1 MKVMPITARSA
12 FCLLALPVLLAF
24 APASKAGSAS
34 WSTTRVSPAISR
46 GGADMAVEYFPADA
60 SARPASSAT
69 ISRVHASISYASR
82 SVVQTRLCW
91 NGTARC
97 VALKGNAINTNAFN
111 GLSADKPMYLIH
123 VAQGGNPLPA
133 PVFVQ
138 GSVVVWFT
146 PAAPYSPTP

>member
-1 MKVMPITARSA
+1 MKSMPTTARSA
-12 FCLLALPVLLAF
+12 LRLLALPALLAF
-24 APASKAGSAS
+24 AHASFAGSPS
-34 WSTTRVSPAISR
+34 WSVARVSPAINH
-46 GGADMAVEYFPADA
+46 GGADVAVEYFPTGT
-60 SARPASSAT
+60 SARPAGPAT

-97 VALKGNAINTNAFN
+97 VLLKGNAINTNAFN
-111 GLSADKPMYLIH
+111 GLSADKPMYLVH